1 MSQARTISLSIAAGL
16 VGLGGVVCWQLAT
29 PDPSTVAATAAT
41 PPKAFGKDNKSAVLT
56 PQVAQLLT
64 SDSTSLADRLATLA
78 TVGNRLPDTDRAA
91 LLASITNT
99 PPIGLNSGEW
109 HALANDILQV
119 LRNQQPYTPQYTD
132 RLIALWHDKTL
143 DPTLR
148 DYALQQLR
156 EWIADSDTRTVHEER
171 PEKIALIQQ
180 TFLDAATPGHPTCD
194 PQSTTT
200 GTALLALDEWA
211 YSSPLKSPI
220 PDLPSTSSSPPN
232 FQSQISNLPSHSS
245 PKSQIPNLQSLLLA
259 HAADAST
266 HRGVRAT
273 ALQLCA
279 NRGITDALPIA
290 RAIIAAPATPAIL
303 HMSAI
308 SLLGTLGNAD
318 DLKLLTTFQKKESQ
332 DPLLHTSLHKAI
344 THLSQRTN

>member
-1 MSQARTISLSIAAGL
+1 MSQSRTISLTIAAAII
-16 VGLGGVVCWQLAT
+16 GLGGVVCWQLVT
-29 PDPSTVAATAAT
+29 RDSSTGAATAAT
-41 PPKAFGKDNKSAVLT
+41 PTQAPGKDTQSPILT

-64 SDSTSLADRLATLA
+64 SDSASLADRLATLA
-78 TVGNRLPDTDRAA
+78 TVGNRLPDTDRTA

-99 PPIGLNSGEW
+99 PPNGLNTGEW

-119 LRNQQPYTPQYTD
+119 LRNQQPFTPQYSD
-132 RLIALWHDKTL
+132 HLIALWHDKTL

-156 EWIADSDTRTVHEER
+156 EWIADSDTRTVHEDR

-180 TFLDAATPGHPTCD
+180 TFLDAATPGHPECD

-211 YSSPLKSPI
+211 YSVSSKSEIKNPQSP
-220 PDLPSTSSSPPN
+220 
-232 FQSQISNLPSHSS
+232 
-245 PKSQIPNLQSLLLA
+245 IPNLQSLLLA

-279 NRGITDALPIA
+279 HRSITDALPIA
-290 RAIIAAPATPAIL
+290 RAIIDAPASPAIL
-303 HMSAI
+303 RMSAI

-318 DLKLLTTFQKKESQ
+318 DLKLLTAFQKKETQ

-344 THLSQRTN
+344 TNLTQRSN

>member
-1 MSQARTISLSIAAGL
+1 MSQSRTISLTIAAAL
-16 VGLGGVVCWQLAT
+16 IGLGGVVCWQIVT
-29 PDPSTVAATAAT
+29 QDSSTVAVTATT
-41 PPKAFGKDNKSAVLT
+41 PLKSSGKDAPSLILI

-64 SDSTSLADRLATLA
+64 SSHASLTERLASLA
-78 TVGNRLPDTDRAA
+78 TVGNTLPDPDRAA

-99 PPIGLNSGEW
+99 PPNGLNTGEW

-119 LRNQQPYTPQYTD
+119 LRNQQPYTPQYSD
-132 RLIALWHDKTL
+132 HLIALWHDKTL

-156 EWIADSDTRTVHEER
+156 EWIADSDTRTVHEDR

-180 TFLDAATPGHPTCD
+180 TFLHATTPGHPDCD

-200 GTALLALDEWA
+200 GTALLTLDEWA
-211 YSSPLKSPI
+211 YAPVSPKSSIINPSSINPQSTIPNPL
-220 PDLPSTSSSPPN
+220 SSSP
-232 FQSQISNLPSHSS
+232 QSP
-245 PKSQIPNLQSLLLA
+245 IPNLQSLLLA

-266 HRGVRAT
+266 HRGVRST

-279 NRGITDALPIA
+279 HRSITDALPIA
-290 RAIIAAPATPAIL
+290 RAIIAAPASSAIL

-318 DLKLLTTFQKKESQ
+318 DLTLLTTFQKKEAQ

-344 THLSQRTN
+344 SDLTQRSN

>member
-1 MSQARTISLSIAAGL
+1 MSQARTISLSIAAGII
-16 VGLGGVVCWQLAT
+16 GLGGVVCWQIFT
-29 PDPSTVAATAAT
+29 RDTSTVANTTTT
-41 PPKAFGKDNKSAVLT
+41 PPKAPGKDNKSPILT

-64 SDSTSLADRLATLA
+64 SDSATLADRLATLA

-99 PPIGLNSGEW
+99 PPNGLNIGEW

-132 RLIALWHDKTL
+132 CLIALWHDKTL
-143 DPTLR
+143 DATLR

-156 EWIADSDTRTVHEER
+156 EWIADSDTRTVHEDR

-180 TFLDAATPGHPTCD
+180 TFLQAATPGHPTCD

-211 YSSPLKSPI
+211 YATVSPKSPI
-220 PDLPSTSSSPPN
+220 SNLPSTSSSPPK
-232 FQSQISNLPSHSS
+232 F
-245 PKSQIPNLQSLLLA
+245 QIPNLQSLLLT
-259 HAADAST
+259 HAGDEST

-279 NRGITDALPIA
+279 HRGITDALPIA
-290 RAIIAAPATPAIL
+290 RALIAAPATPAIL
-303 HMSAI
+303 HMAAI

-318 DLKLLTTFQKKESQ
+318 DLKLLTTFQKKETQ

-344 THLSQRTN
+344 THLTQRTN